1 MARLQPGW
9 LTPRQEDKLTKHR
22 TSRRWETFRGAG
34 VLLEMV
40 DFAARN
46 AGSGEAVS
54 HEELRRDAVQIRLS
68 ALKSLLHLA

>member
-9 LTPRQEDKLTKHR
+9 LTLRQEDKLTKQR
-22 TSRRWETFRGAG
+22 TGRRWEIFRAAG
-34 VLLEMV
+34 VLLETA
-40 DFAARN
+40 DFAARS